1 MKATSTKLSADRW
14 RRLAKACEAIGMT
27 AFICLFGGRLILF
40 FYYIWD
46 RPVGAQP
53 GLGWTVHLGWGRYG
67 SIGEAANLSWL
78 MLWVFIAFGIIAIG
92 SAIRIYKLG
101 ENVFGKRKELGP

>member
-1 MKATSTKLSADRW
+1 VKTTSTGLSADRW

-27 AFICLFGGRLILF
+27 AFVCLFGGRLILF
-40 FYYIWD
+40 FYYVWD

-53 GLGWTVHLGWGRYG
+53 SAGWTEHLGWGRYG
-67 SIGEAANLSWL
+67 SIREATNLSWL
-78 MLWVFIAFGIIAIG
+78 FLSAALAFGIIAIG

-101 ENVFGKRKELGP
+101 ENVFGNRRKLGP